1 MDILETLPPVDH
13 LPESSPIDEHGS
25 VFLNYN
31 TTLQPYILIE
41 TTYSVK
47 TNKTMPSVKNLT
59 NTNLLETSSTT
70 TTTTKIIKTTK
81 QIENVTIKLEKNI
94 TNSTE
99 SNTQEK
105 EQEKTINK
113 YTQTSDNTP
122 WIILSTVLIGN
133 C

>member
-1 MDILETLPPVDH
+1 MDISETLPPVNH
-13 LPESSPIDEHGS
+13 LPEISPIDEHGG
-25 VFLNYN
+25 VFLNSN
-31 TTLQPYILIE
+31 TTLPPDILIE

-59 NTNLLETSSTT
+59 NTNLPETSSTT
-70 TTTTKIIKTTK
+70 TTTKIIETTK
-81 QIENVTIKLEKNI
+81 QIENVTIKLEKI

-113 YTQTSDNTP
+113 YTQISDKTP
-122 WIILSTVLIGN
+122 WIILSTVLISN